1 MGFFKLNAAN
11 AGRKRIYT
19 LLTLSFIIGLIF
31 YCAESMFIHF
41 VNIKNREIAETM
53 LTASRIMAQAIK
65 EIRKCRLK
73 TRGSF
78 SPEDLNG
85 TGLIGLDYSPITTTL
100 GNLEAKRT
108 TTNPNF
114 AGLITLLLYEAGVEK
129 GDAIAIGASSSFPA
143 LIVATLAA
151 AKAMGVT
158 PLLIC
163 SLGSSQWGANDP
175 LFTWLEIE
183 DCLIKSGL
191 LPYQAIAISLGGDE
205 DKGLELEASVRDAL
219 RSRISKS
226 GKRFVE
232 APDLV
237 SNVSQRI
244 ALYHQAANGKRISV
258 FVNIGGAWANIGT
271 DPIIL
276 RLKPG
281 LNKTV
286 PLPPV
291 DRRGVL
297 FAMAE
302 EGIPVIHLLNI
313 KELTIKYG
321 LPWDPY
327 PLPSPGEGLI
337 YYKHNSIGLRRAL
350 AALGL
355 VFMSLPFILY
365 KRFDFPTK

>member
-1 MGFFKLNAAN
+1 MVFFKLNAAN
-11 AGRKRIYT
+11 VAQKRIYA
-19 LLTLSFIIGLIF
+19 LLTLSLAIGLVF
-31 YCAESMFIHF
+31 CSVEAFLLHF
-41 VNIKNREIAETM
+41 GNTKNREVAETM
-53 LTASRIMAQAIK
+53 LTASRIMAEAIK
-65 EIRKCRLK
+65 EIKRCRLK
-73 TRGSF
+73 TRGFF
-78 SPEDLNG
+78 SPEDLNE
-85 TGLIGLDYSPITTTL
+85 TGLIGLDYSPMTTTL

-108 TTNPNF
+108 ATNPNF
-114 AGLITLLLYEAGVEK
+114 AGLITLLLYEAGVK
-129 GDAIAIGASSSFPA
+129 RGDVIAIGASSSFPA
-143 LIVATLAA
+143 LTVATLAA

-175 LFTWLEIE
+175 LFTWLEME
-183 DCLIKSGL
+183 DCLVQSGI
-191 LPYQAIAISLGGDE
+191 LPYQAIAVSLGGNE
-205 DKGLELEASVRDAL
+205 DKGLEFEPSVRDAL
-219 RSRISKS
+219 RSRVSKS
-226 GKRFVE
+226 RKRFIE

-237 SNVSQRI
+237 SNVSQRVS
-244 ALYHQAANGKRISV
+244 LYRQAADGKKIAA

-271 DPIIL
+271 DPTIL

-297 FAMAE
+297 FEMAE
-302 EGIPVIHLLNI
+302 KGVPIIHLLNI

-337 YYKHNSIGLRRAL
+337 YYQRTFIGLRRAL

-355 VFMSLPFILY
+355 VFMSLPFIWY
-365 KRFDFPTK
+365 RKSVFSMK